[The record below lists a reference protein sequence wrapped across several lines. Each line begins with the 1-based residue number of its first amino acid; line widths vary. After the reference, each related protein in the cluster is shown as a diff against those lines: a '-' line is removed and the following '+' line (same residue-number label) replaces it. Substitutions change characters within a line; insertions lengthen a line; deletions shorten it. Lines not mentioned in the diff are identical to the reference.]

1 MEEKKETEVQEVL
14 RNKKVIVRYILKEK
28 GFITNPKHVLY
39 GGLAENATITYTLP
53 ILSSTGAYK
62 NALTKYEKEYLED
75 VMGLERDALSV
86 YKVKD
91 NFWDTFTVRLGKTDT
106 ILDLSKPNDYI
117 KWKVLRANTDFVA
130 DSLETLENRPK
141 ESYRFVMFFEGDDD
155 VKENEG
161 ISNVMLCYKELGKIE
176 DDKDT
181 MRVIIS
187 TIDGRPVSANSKV
200 DFLRK
205 RMNNVIQADP
215 KLALK
220 VMTDP
225 LLSTKVLI
233 TKAVE
238 SGVISKRGDYYYLMS
253 DGSPLCGNREDPTF
267 SVAAKWLNLPKNQEL
282 KLSIEAKLKE

>member
-14 RNKKVIVRYILKEK
+14 RSKKVIVRYILKEK

-53 ILSSTGAYK
+53 ILTSTGTYK

-75 VMGLERDALSV
+75 IMGLDRDALSI
-86 YKVKD
+86 YKAKD
-91 NFWDTFTVRLGKTDT
+91 NFWDTFTVRLGKADT

-130 DSLETLENRPK
+130 ESLETLENKPK
-141 ESYRFVMFFEGDDD
+141 ESYRYVMFFEGDDD

-161 ISNVMLCYKELGKIE
+161 ISTIMLCYKELGKIE
-176 DDKDT
+176 NDADT
-181 MRVIIS
+181 LRCIIS
-187 TIDGRPVSANSKV
+187 TIDGRPVSANSKI

-205 RMNNVIQADP
+205 RLNNLIQADP
-215 KLALK
+215 KLSLK

-225 LLSTKVLI
+225 LLSIKVLI
-233 TKAVE
+233 SKAVE
-238 SGVISKRGDYYYLMS
+238 GGVISKRGDYYYLVS
-253 DGSPLCGNREDPTF
+253 DGSPLCGNREDPTL
-267 SVAAKWLNLPKNQEL
+267 SVAAKYLSLPKNQEL
-282 KLSIEAKLKE
+282 KLSIEAKLK